1 MHSSVVFSHHI
12 IYDNIQYSTY
22 YSVCIYTIIGV
33 EFSQKMRVLTAVGE
47 DAHLKPDQY
56 LPKAHTCFFS
66 INLPKYSTKEVRT
79 AVIIYLLSL
88 HTYLSY
94 WLSSH
99 LSPIISTMIA
109 IHHHHHIHHL
119 YHYYNDPFLII
130 IYSWCQRSYC
140 MLSSIARR
148 WMQISVLQKLMWLDG
163 IPLGLYFQCK
173 TPQRLQ

>member
-22 YSVCIYTIIGV
+22 YYVCIYTIIGV

-88 HTYLSY
+88 HTYLS
-94 WLSSH
+94 
-99 LSPIISTMIA
+99 
-109 IHHHHHIHHL
+109 
-119 YHYYNDPFLII
+119 
-130 IYSWCQRSYC
+130 SY
-140 MLSSIARR
+140 
-148 WMQISVLQKLMWLDG
+148 
-163 IPLGLYFQCK
+163 
-173 TPQRLQ
+173 